1 MKILKALLRLAACE
15 ILCLFIDI
23 TFAASGSTLI
33 KLICLVIPRIGQ
45 SAEFGTVMIM
55 IFVLA
60 DFSVKEA
67 KADMKASRMNGS
79 TINKAAIFAA
89 GGAVIV
95 PPLISWILLC
105 VSAKG
110 SSFDY
115 YPLHK
120 LLNAPF
126 LQFYN
131 IINSSIHACDLSNA
145 DLTVMLVPIVFP
157 SLAVI
162 IPYLVTCGKETEK

>member
-23 TFAASGSTLI
+23 TFAASGSALI
-33 KLICLVIPRIGQ
+33 KLICLVC
-45 SAEFGTVMIM
+45 TVMIM

-131 IINSSIHACDLSNA
+131 IINSSIHASELTNA
-145 DLTVMLVPIVFP
+145 DLTVMLVPVVLP
-157 SLAVI
+157 ALSVI
-162 IPYLVTCGKETEK
+162 IPYIMTCGKETEK

>member
-33 KLICLVIPRIGQ
+33 KLICLVC
-45 SAEFGTVMIM
+45 TVMIM

-67 KADMKASRMNGS
+67 KTDMKASRMNGS

-89 GGAVIV
+89 GGAVTV

-105 VSAKG
+105 ISAKG
-110 SSFDY
+110 SSFEY

-131 IINSSIHACDLSNA
+131 IINSSIHAQG
-145 DLTVMLVPIVFP
+145 LTNTELAVMLVPIVFP
-157 SLAVI
+157 SLTVI
-162 IPYLVTCGKETEK
+162 VPYLIICGKETDK

>member
-15 ILCLFIDI
+15 VLCLFIDI

-33 KLICLVIPRIGQ
+33 KLICFVC
-45 SAEFGTVMIM
+45 TVMIM

-67 KADMKASRMNGS
+67 KNDIKASRMNGS
-79 TINKAAIFAA
+79 TINKADIFAA
-89 GGAVIV
+89 GGAVTV
-95 PPLISWILLC
+95 TPLISWIFLC
-105 VSAKG
+105 ISAKSG
-110 SSFDY
+110 SFEY

-131 IINSSIHACDLSNA
+131 IVNSSTHAY
-145 DLTVMLVPIVFP
+145 DLTGTE
-157 SLAVI
+157 LAVMFVPVVLPAFAVV
-162 IPYLVTCGKETEK
+162 IPYIMTCEKEAHK